1 MMEFEDSA
9 RLIMPEREYQR
20 IESLVVEMYRDLD
33 IRDVNFDVFNVARR
47 IGCELIPFSHL
58 QASKRNWLTEEGYD
72 AVNYFDKRQSCYFVY
87 YDDSKSYVRQRFS
100 IMHEVGH
107 IILGHKQESPLAR
120 IQANYFAGYAL
131 APNPLIHTYGID
143 NFVDLSN
150 TFNISEECAM
160 RCIARYNNWVQYG
173 KPDYLP
179 YEINLLELFA

>member
-20 IESLVVEMYRDLD
+20 IEALVVEMYRALG
-33 IRDVNFDVFNVARR
+33 IRDVNFNVFNVAQQ
-47 IGCELIPFSHL
+47 IGCRLIPFSNL
-58 QASKRNWLTEEGYD
+58 QVFKREWLISEGYD
-72 AVNYFDKRQSCYFVY
+72 AINYFDTQRGIHVVY

-107 IILGHKQESPLAR
+107 IILGHKQESQLAR

-131 APNPLIHTYGID
+131 APNPLIHEYGID

-160 RCIARYNNWVQYG
+160 ICNARYNNWVQYG
-173 KPDYLP
+173 KPNYLP
-179 YEINLLELFA
+179 YEIRLLELFV